1 MGNSQSDIK
10 SRFSSR
16 QHLPKHLRP
25 LPAKKL
31 EKLQKKLN
39 EQQQGKSNSSD
50 HKAFI
55 AEDRPMRLAPRLRQ
69 EQDMALICSGPRG
82 AFKWFK
88 GRRYLDH
95 SSNPLLPNDQLELDR
110 SRVQTFILRWV
121 FGGNIVAPLQQ
132 ELEKGIKVLN
142 VSCGP
147 GMWAGHHIIDLALD
161 YRQSH
166 FVAIDNC
173 DLLPDDFEEEASDCS
188 LTSQETSLSS
198 QLTQEEMKIKR
209 CLLKN
214 LDFYQVDVTQ
224 ERLPFQDDEFDF
236 VKQRLVTASFTLDNW
251 KSVLQ
256 ELIRVTKPGGYI
268 ELIEIDFSTCNLG
281 PKGSK
286 LETDMLEAARRL
298 GCEARIAA
306 YLADALKAL
315 NLEDVNCKSV
325 SIPLGEWGLDLGVL
339 WKHNLESF
347 AESTSPVLSQMLNIS
362 VTEYKER
369 WRDYFEEV
377 KETKSFT
384 NVYSVWAKVPLDY
397 NPDNID
403 WSLCPVFK
411 S

>member
-1 MGNSQSDIK
+1 
-10 SRFSSR
+10 
-16 QHLPKHLRP
+16 
-25 LPAKKL
+25 
-31 EKLQKKLN
+31 
-39 EQQQGKSNSSD
+39 
-50 HKAFI
+50 
-55 AEDRPMRLAPRLRQ
+55 
-69 EQDMALICSGPRG
+69 
-82 AFKWFK
+82 
-88 GRRYLDH
+88 
-95 SSNPLLPNDQLELDR
+95 
-110 SRVQTFILRWV
+110 
-121 FGGNIVAPLQQ
+121 
-132 ELEKGIKVLN
+132 
-142 VSCGP
+142 
-147 GMWAGHHIIDLALD
+147 
-161 YRQSH
+161 
-166 FVAIDNC
+166 
-173 DLLPDDFEEEASDCS
+173 
-188 LTSQETSLSS
+188 
-198 QLTQEEMKIKR
+198 MKIKR

-224 ERLPFQDDEFDF
+224 EKLPFQDDEFDF

-281 PKGSK
+281 PRGSK
-286 LETDMLEAARRL
+286 LEMDMLEAAKRL
-298 GCEARIAA
+298 GCEARMAA

-339 WKHNLESF
+339 WKHNLEAF